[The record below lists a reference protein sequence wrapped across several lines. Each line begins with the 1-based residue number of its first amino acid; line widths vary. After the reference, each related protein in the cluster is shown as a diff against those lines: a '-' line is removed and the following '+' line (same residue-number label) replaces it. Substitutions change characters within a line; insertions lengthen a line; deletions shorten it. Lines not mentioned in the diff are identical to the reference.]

1 MQKIVTFL
9 WFDGNAE
16 EAVNF
21 YTSLFKNS
29 AITTKVPGPG
39 GQVLTMGFKLE
50 GQEFVALNG
59 GPMFKFTE
67 AISLYIKCDTQE
79 EIDFFWEKLTENGGQ
94 ESMCGWLKDKY
105 GLSWQVVPPM
115 LGELLGDKDREKAQ
129 RVIQAMMQMK
139 KINIAALKKA
149 YEG

>member
-9 WFDGNAE
+9 WFDNNAE

-29 AITTKVPGPG
+29 TITAKVPGPG
-39 GQVLTMGFKLE
+39 GQVLTMGFQLE

-67 AISLYIKCDTQE
+67 AISFFVKSDTQE
-79 EIDFFWEKLTENGGQ
+79 EIDYYWEKLTTDGGQ
-94 ESMCGWLKDKY
+94 PS
-105 GLSWQVVPPM
+105 
-115 LGELLGDKDREKAQ
+115 R
-129 RVIQAMMQMK
+129 
-139 KINIAALKKA
+139 
-149 YEG
+149 